1 MEELKFKIIADSKG
15 VDSTMKSV
23 ARTTD
28 GVARSG
34 DGANSSLKNLI
45 KTFIGVGT
53 GARSAEGA
61 FKSLAR
67 LGTAGIITAGAA
79 EALNKFGEAIKEN
92 AKNYYE
98 TNKSLAEAFDQGL
111 KSTSVEQ
118 ADSALKSVNDRLEKI
133 REEESKFSPFKALL
147 GVAEKLTGQDFGTKN
162 LERSKKLAQEERDA
176 LEEIVT
182 TRIKERDISEGTS
195 SSIKGVERVQ
205 KSNKILIAQSAMM
218 GRATKEQVDLAQE
231 EANNATMLVGIYEE
245 QLAQL
250 NKLNDGQRNQKLYQE
265 ALDKLADSRVQK
277 EQTLLNLQKAQRAEG
292 DKAAQATKT
301 FGGGLLGSSQ
311 AGRQALETAQK
322 QRAEKV
328 RQENFKAQDVYFSEQ
343 AKAESARTGTR
354 VTAQDMRV
362 REAQRVSAANM
373 PTLAEQAQAQAQGIS
388 PEQVAIANVAQKQTG
403 GGWLKDLPKQSLD
416 WSNGGASKQ
425 QGQNV
430 SGGKGGLME
439 TLNSILQSLSS
450 APLVT
455 SGAGGSK

>member
-15 VDSTMKSV
+15 VDATMKSV
-23 ARTTD
+23 ARSTD

-34 DGANSSLKNLI
+34 DGANSSLKNLV

-53 GARSAEGA
+53 GAKSAEGA
-61 FKSLAR
+61 FKSLSR
-67 LGTAGIITAGAA
+67 LGVAGIITAGAA
-79 EALNKFGEAIKEN
+79 ETLNKFGEAIKEN

-176 LEEIVT
+176 LEEVVA

-195 SSIKGVERVQ
+195 SSIKGIERVQ

-231 EANNATMLVGIYEE
+231 EADNATMLVGIYEE

-250 NKLNDGQRNQKLYQE
+250 NKINDGQRNQKLYQE

-277 EQTLLNLQKAQRAEG
+277 EQSLLNLQKAQRSEA

-301 FGGGLLGSSQ
+301 LGGGLLGSSQ

-328 RQENFKAQDVYFSEQ
+328 RQENFKTQDVYYADK
-343 AKAESARTGTR
+343 AKQENLKRSARGLPPITS
-354 VTAQDMRV
+354 QDIRV
-362 REAQRVSAANM
+362 REAEKVAAAQA
-373 PTLAEQAQAQAQGIS
+373 PSLAEQAQAQAQGIS
-388 PEQVAIANVAQKQTG
+388 PEQVAIANVAQRQAVASGMATAPKDKSGDAWKGELSRTMQTMIDA
-403 GGWLKDLPKQSLD
+403 L
-416 WSNGGASKQ
+416 NT
-425 QGQNV
+425 
-430 SGGKGGLME
+430 LM
-439 TLNSILQSLSS
+439 S
-450 APLVT
+450 APLIT
-455 SGAGGSK
+455 SGS

>member
-15 VDSTMKSV
+15 VDATMKSV
-23 ARTTD
+23 ARSTD

-34 DGANSSLKNLI
+34 DGANSSLKNLV

-53 GARSAEGA
+53 GAKSAEGA
-61 FKSLAR
+61 FKSLSR
-67 LGTAGIITAGAA
+67 LGVAGIITAGAA
-79 EALNKFGEAIKEN
+79 ETLNKFGEAIKEN

-176 LEEIVT
+176 LEEVVA

-195 SSIKGVERVQ
+195 SSIKGIERVQ

-250 NKLNDGQRNQKLYQE
+250 NKINDGQRNQKLYQE

-277 EQTLLNLQKAQRAEG
+277 EQSLLNLQKAQRSEA
-292 DKAAQATKT
+292 DKAALATKT
-301 FGGGLLGSSQ
+301 LGGGLLGSSQ

-328 RQENFKAQDVYFSEQ
+328 RQENFKTQDVYFSEQ

-388 PEQVAIANVAQKQTG
+388 PEQVAISNVAKKQAIGSGMAIAPTDQTSDS
-403 GGWLKDLPKQSLD
+403 WKREI
-416 WSNGGASKQ
+416 SKTMQ
-425 QGQNV
+425 TMIDALN
-430 SGGKGGLME
+430 KLM
-439 TLNSILQSLSS
+439 S
-450 APLVT
+450 APLIT
-455 SGAGGSK
+455 SGS

>member
-15 VDSTMKSV
+15 VDATMKSV
-23 ARTTD
+23 ARSTD

-176 LEEIVT
+176 LEEIVA

-195 SSIKGVERVQ
+195 SSIKGLERVQ
-205 KSNKILIAQSAMM
+205 KSNKILISQSAMM

-231 EANNATMLVGIYEE
+231 EADNATMLVGIYEE

-311 AGRQALETAQK
+311 AGQQALQTAQK
-322 QRAEKV
+322 QRERQVK
-328 RQENFKAQDVYFSEQ
+328 QENFKSQDAYFADQ
-343 AKAESARTGTR
+343 AKQENARR
-354 VTAQDMRV
+354 VAKGLSGGLTAQDMRV
-362 REAQRVSAANM
+362 REAEKVAAASA

-388 PEQVAIANVAQKQTG
+388 PEQVAIANVAQKQAISSGMATAP
-403 GGWLKDLPKQSLD
+403 KDQSGD
-416 WSNGGASKQ
+416 AWKGEISKTMQ
-425 QGQNV
+425 T
-430 SGGKGGLME
+430 MIDA
-439 TLNSILQSLSS
+439 LNSLMS

>member
-15 VDSTMKSV
+15 VDATMKSV
-23 ARTTD
+23 ARSTD
-28 GVARSG
+28 SVAKSG
-34 DGANSSLKNLI
+34 DGANHSLKHLI
-45 KTFIGVGT
+45 KTFVGVGT
-53 GARSAEGA
+53 GAESAAGA
-61 FKSLAR
+61 FRTLAR
-67 LGTAGIITAGAA
+67 LGTAGIVTASAA

-133 REEESKFSPFKALL
+133 REEEAKFSPFKALL

-162 LERSKKLAQEERDA
+162 LEKARDLALQERDA
-176 LEEIVT
+176 LEEIVAS
-182 TRIKERDISEGTS
+182 RIKERDAVEYTSEG
-195 SSIKGVERVQ
+195 IKALERQQ
-205 KSNKILIAQSAMM
+205 KLNKIMLSQSAMA
-218 GRATKEQVDLAQE
+218 GRARQEQVDMAYEDLQ
-231 EANNATMLVGIYEE
+231 TTSLVVDEY
-245 QLAQL
+245 Q
-250 NKLNDGQRNQKLYQE
+250 KLLSNLQKIDEGQRNQKLYQE
-265 ALDKLADSRVQK
+265 TIDKLLDARVQK
-277 EQTLLNLQKAQRAEG
+277 EQALLNLQKAQRAEG

-343 AKAESARTGTR
+343 AKSESARTGTR

-362 REAQRVSAANM
+362 REAQRVSAANA

-416 WSNGGASKQ
+416 WSMGGASKQ
-425 QGQNV
+425 EGQNV
-430 SGGKGGLME
+430 AGGKGGLME

>member
-1 MEELKFKIIADSKG
+1 MEELKFKIVADSKG
-15 VDSTMKSV
+15 VDATMKSV
-23 ARTTD
+23 ARSTD

-53 GARSAEGA
+53 GARSAETA

-92 AKNYYE
+92 ARNYYE

-147 GVAEKLTGQDFGTKN
+147 AVAEKLTGQDFGTKN

-176 LEEIVT
+176 LEEVVA
-182 TRIKERDISEGTS
+182 TRIKERDISEGTTGS
-195 SSIKGVERVQ
+195 VKGIERAQ
-205 KSNKILIAQSAMM
+205 KANKIEAARLVMM
-218 GRATKEQVDLAQE
+218 GKVKNEQVLLAQE
-231 EANNATMLVGIYEE
+231 EADTATLLVGIYEN

-265 ALDKLADSRVQK
+265 AIDKLADSRLQK
-277 EQTLLNLQKAQRAEG
+277 EQSLLNLQKAQKAEG
-292 DKAAQATKT
+292 AKSTQAQKQ
-301 FGGGLLGSSQ
+301 FGGELLGASAS
-311 AGRQALETAQK
+311 GRLALESAQK
-322 QRAEKV
+322 QRAREVK
-328 RQENFKAQDVYFSEQ
+328 QENFRAQEAYFEKK
-343 AKAESARTGTR
+343 AKAESERRIKAGLSGG
-354 VTAQDMRV
+354 VTAADIKMQ
-362 REAQRVSAANM
+362 EAERLAAASA
-373 PTLAEQAQAQAQGIS
+373 PTIAEQVQAQAEGIS
-388 PEQVAIANVAQKQTG
+388 PEQVAIGNVLQKQAIRLG
-403 GGWLKDLPKQSLD
+403 YQAPKEETRDAWKGEL
-416 WSNGGASKQ
+416 SKTMQ
-425 QGQNV
+425 TMV
-430 SGGKGGLME
+430 D
-439 TLNSILQSLSS
+439 TLNKLMS

-455 SGAGGSK
+455 SGAGGS